1 MTGQPIG
8 YLGKSQSAHQIQFEP
23 EDDVG
28 ASAPGGVE
36 QLVPF
41 AHRREQVG
49 LSTPTASGKMRRPH
63 FFVEN
68 APSYGPNLGELGRR
82 QASGHRAVVQHV
94 PPEQEVID
102 RQPDD
107 RRDASR
113 QRVTGSYMQGVHA
126 TTVPDESVS

>member
-8 YLGKSQSAHQIQFEP
+8 YLGKSQSAHQIRFEP

-36 QLVPF
+36 QFVPF

-49 LSTPTASGKMRRPH
+49 LPTPTASGKMRR
-63 FFVEN
+63 
-68 APSYGPNLGELGRR
+68 PNLGELGRR

-94 PPEQEVID
+94 APEQEVID

-107 RRDASR
+107 RRDAAR